1 MLVPSLGLLIP
12 PGSVALSAMVQ
23 HQLSNDTYVDNKAIC
38 DRANT
43 VSNNSI
49 KTDHRR
55 VSRGKHATNGIYR
68 RDDAAWT
75 APGTSAT
82 TPGTAALVEAST
94 FLSGVSTKEGN
105 GVSGVSTKEGNGVY
119 SDEASGKGPKLLKV
133 PGGCQ
138 ATPTYRASHSL

>member
-1 MLVPSLGLLIP
+1 MLTTRLYAIGLILFQTTASKQITGVSLVANMPQTGFTGETTPRGPS
-12 PGSVALSAMVQ
+12 
-23 HQLSNDTYVDNKAIC
+23 
-38 DRANT
+38 
-43 VSNNSI
+43 
-49 KTDHRR
+49 
-55 VSRGKHATNGIYR
+55 
-68 RDDAAWT
+68 
-75 APGTSAT
+75 GTSAT

-133 PGGCQ
+133 PGGGQ